1 MPSSMFVTYNRYVFG
16 VLNIFSSVGGV
27 VDIVIDA
34 FGIFKF
40 PLT

>member
-27 VDIVIDA
+27 VDIVIA
-34 FGIFKF
+34 ALGIFIY
-40 PLT
+40 PIT